1 MPGLET
7 SWPNAKCLS
16 SPTRRLGKRVTERS
30 EVVALMQGK
39 QDVAAVLKREG
50 ANCVIQRQVLAL
62 DVVVDVC
69 CNLHPMTVRND
80 SAYG

>member
-1 MPGLET
+1 
-7 SWPNAKCLS
+7 
-16 SPTRRLGKRVTERS
+16 
-30 EVVALMQGK
+30 
-39 QDVAAVLKREG
+39 LKREG